1 MKKIAL
7 RLLSATLALA
17 VFVAGDLQAQP
28 RVSGSV
34 VRLDGK
40 PFAAATVELLP
51 MLPGFAAGR
60 NRLEGREVPPASA
73 ATTDQHGRFTLTAPQ
88 EGVYRVRAAAPGWVP
103 MQSGLL
109 PLVEETELPPV
120 TLREDAGLSLRLIDS
135 SGSPP
140 AAGLWVLAEPAGA
153 AGKPQRIAPWQPDVR
168 IRRADRDGRVDLPRF
183 AGERLAVT
191 WFETG
196 TAALGTRMLEMPERQ
211 ATLTLEA
218 SAGAPRQVRIVDT
231 EGRALAGL
239 LLRAGPQAWPV
250 GLTDEQGA
258 LQLRGWPEHG
268 LELRVTDPHGF
279 STSRVGGAPEGRPVT
294 VKVEGSSPFSGRV
307 YDAESGRPLAG
318 ALIWLPADPGSLVRS
333 GVDGRFQHRAPEP
346 GTFWLEA
353 VAPGYLSKRIPVSPA
368 GMRSDR
374 GLAIALTRAGRIRG
388 QVVDPK
394 GVPVAGAW
402 VDAELENPGDRPPSS
417 GIEAV
422 GDGGTS
428 DPGGA
433 FELRRLRPGMG
444 YTLRVQRP
452 GYLTT
457 TASAMAPNLSLK
469 ITLQP
474 PPRAFGQVRDLQ
486 GLPVAGAEVN
496 VAPKAPRSRS
506 LPDETAVL
514 HAATDEH
521 GLFAFAEMPAAE
533 VDLVVSKAGFASATF
548 RSLQLPAGRPA
559 VDLGRIVLRPGA
571 TVRGRILD
579 SRKLPVA
586 AARIYQVEDPAR
598 TEQLAAALAEKEP
611 DALSSNRGDF
621 ALPDRPTGSTIHLL
635 ILAEGYRPE
644 SLRGARVPTPEPLAV
659 TLTKAFAARG
669 RVLDENG
676 EPVTGARVELSWQE
690 ALAGVQDRIP
700 VGMEVSKGGTTD
712 QEGRFKLAGLPG
724 GESDLSI
731 LAAGF
736 LPIENQKLVLPPAEP
751 ATEPTFVLKR
761 GAMLEGRVTT
771 GDGSPVRGARID
783 AGTTG
788 AALTDDEGFYDLTG
802 VPPGEAEV
810 ELFHPHFSRQRKR
823 QTLAAGLNRLDFQLP
838 AGQEVRGQVLDEERR
853 PVPGARV
860 VLRLGS
866 RMEDYRE
873 HRARSAP
880 DGSFRLQPVADG
892 RYLLGA
898 MAEGYSEGKAR
909 RPVVVAGESVEGL
922 EVILPRGA
930 DLVGRVAGLDA
941 EDLWRLQVQATG
953 EDGRSH
959 PAKLDTD
966 GRYELRALPLGG
978 WQLKASLGN
987 GERQAQARAE
997 LRHGGEVV
1005 ERDLKFEEGLRL
1017 SGRILFQ
1024 DEPLPAARVA
1034 LRADRLAVERAVLTD
1049 HQGRFEIKDLQPDTY
1064 WLGISHSRQL
1074 VVYNG
1079 KLALAADR
1087 DLVLDLKGVN
1097 VHGTIVDTA
1106 TDRPIPGAIVSLEH
1120 QPGPE
1125 TSEFLI
1131 AASTDDAGAFLLPRV
1146 PPGRYRLRGRAEG
1159 YVAREEGVEVPAQ
1172 DELSGLRLALTPT
1185 AGLEVVARLASGRI
1199 PSIVHFRAVSTT
1211 DAAVINGSQVPDPE
1225 GRVRLPTPAKGSWL
1239 LLVGAPG
1246 SGAVEVPAQTPGP
1259 PVSVVLPPSARLSVQ
1274 VPELATADVRAEVT
1288 VSSLD
1293 GSLVPIL
1300 GPGGALRQTW
1310 PMIGGKTTIE
1320 DLPAGTW
1327 IVDASAG
1334 DGRHWSTTV
1343 VAPGAASVPVVL
1355 E

>member
-1 MKKIAL
+1 MKKLVL

-28 RVSGSV
+28 RVLGSV
-34 VRLDGK
+34 VGPDGK

-51 MLPGFAAGR
+51 MLPSFAAGR
-60 NRLEGREVPPASA
+60 LRLEGGEVQPASA
-73 ATTDQHGRFTLTAPQ
+73 ATTDQHGRFALTAPQ
-88 EGVYRVRAAAPGWVP
+88 EGVYRVRAAAPGRVP

-109 PLVEETELPPV
+109 ALVEETELPPV

-135 SGSPP
+135 SGRP

-153 AGKPQRIAPWQPDVR
+153 AGKPQRIAPWQLDVR
-168 IRRADRDGRVDLPRF
+168 IRRADRDGRVDLPRL

-196 TAALGTRMLEMPERQ
+196 TAALGTRMLETPERQ

-218 SAGAPRQVRIVDT
+218 AAGTRKQIRLVDT

-239 LLRAGPQAWPV
+239 LLRAGPQSWPA
-250 GLTDEQGA
+250 GLTDEQGV

-279 STSRVGGAPEGRPVT
+279 STSQVGNAPEDRPVT
-294 VKVEGSSPFSGRV
+294 VEVAGPSPFPGRV
-307 YDAESGRPLAG
+307 YDAESGKPLAG

-353 VAPGYLSKRIPVSPA
+353 VAPGYLPKRIPVSPA
-368 GMRSDR
+368 GMRADR
-374 GLAIALTRAGRIRG
+374 GLAIALTQARGIRG
-388 QVVDPK
+388 HVVDPK
-394 GVPVAGAW
+394 GAPVPGAW
-402 VDAELENPGDRPPSS
+402 IDAELENPGDRPPSS
-417 GIEAV
+417 GIEAA
-422 GDGGTS
+422 GDGGAS
-428 DPGGA
+428 DPAGA
-433 FELRRLRPGMG
+433 FELRRLRPGMS

-457 TASAMAPNLSLK
+457 TTSIMAPNLSLK

-486 GLPVAGAEVN
+486 GLPVSGAEVE
-496 VAPKAPRSRS
+496 VAPKARRSRS
-506 LPDETAVL
+506 LPEETTAL
-514 HAATDEH
+514 RATTDEL
-521 GLFAFAEMPAAE
+521 GRFTFAEMPEAE
-533 VDLVVSKAGFASATF
+533 VDLVVRKAGFAAATF

-579 SRKLPVA
+579 SRKRPVA

-598 TEQLAAALAEKEP
+598 AEQLAVALADEEP
-611 DALSSNRGDF
+611 EALSSGRGDF
-621 ALPDRPTGSTIHLL
+621 ALPDRPAGSAIHLL

-644 SLRGARVPTPEPLAV
+644 GLRGARVPAPEPLVV
-659 TLTKAFAARG
+659 TLTEAFAARG

-676 EPVTGARVELSWQE
+676 EPVTGAQVELSWQE
-690 ALAGVQDRIP
+690 ALSGVPDRLP
-700 VGMEVSKGGTTD
+700 VGREVSKGGTTD
-712 QEGRFKLAGLPG
+712 EEGRFEIAGMPG
-724 GESDLSI
+724 GESEVSI

-736 LPIENQKLVLPPAEP
+736 LPIEGHKLNLPMAEP
-751 ATEPTFVLKR
+751 ATEPTFVLER

-771 GDGSPVRGARID
+771 GDGSPVPGARID

-788 AALTDDEGFYDLTG
+788 AALTGDEGFYDFAG
-802 VPPGEAEV
+802 VAPGEAEI
-810 ELFHPHFSRQRKR
+810 ELFHPHFPRQRKR
-823 QTLAAGLNRLDFQLP
+823 QTLATGLNRLDFQLP

-866 RMEDYRE
+866 RMDYRE
-873 HRARSAP
+873 YRGRSAH
-880 DGSFRLQPVADG
+880 DGSFRLSPVADG
-892 RYLLGA
+892 RYLLEA
-898 MAEGYSEGKAR
+898 SAREYAEGRAPK
-909 RPVVVAGESVEGL
+909 PVVVAGEPVEGL
-922 EVILPRGA
+922 KVILPRGA

-1005 ERDLKFEEGLRL
+1005 ERDLEFEEGLRL

-1049 HQGRFEIKDLQPDTY
+1049 HQGSFEIKDLQPDTY

-1125 TSEFLI
+1125 TSEFLV

-1246 SGAVEVPAQTPGP
+1246 SGAVEIPAQAPGP